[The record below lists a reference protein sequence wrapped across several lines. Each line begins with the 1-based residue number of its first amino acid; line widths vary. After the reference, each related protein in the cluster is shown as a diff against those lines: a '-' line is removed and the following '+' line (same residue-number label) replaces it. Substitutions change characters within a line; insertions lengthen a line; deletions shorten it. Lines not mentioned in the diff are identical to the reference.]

1 MKTLE
6 RYVFGAFLSSFF
18 LAFLVLSF
26 VLTIGLMVQ
35 IVRYM
40 LQGIPVDL
48 VGRFAFVSFPETL
61 QWTILLALLVS
72 SVLVFSRLSA
82 DSEIAAMRA
91 CGVNLLSVMRWPL
104 LFALF
109 CSLLGVFVNNEIVPR
124 GHQVRRDLARRISV
138 GAGLELLEPG
148 RVIDDFPKVKI
159 YFESKEGNWL
169 HDLIVLDFSNPRLDR
184 MITASKALVTS
195 EGRDIVLDLHGMTV
209 DPVDEANPGMAR
221 AARFQHRV
229 KDALKDRTYRRRE
242 KDFRFFELLS
252 SIDEARADVKN
263 PEAAAARK
271 AAERRAR
278 AQEKAADKTAE
289 TKATA
294 TGSVEKELKLVKKTL
309 RQNLSNIRTE
319 FQKRLVFAF
328 ASICFVLVG
337 VPLGIRAQRRESSIG
352 IAIALV
358 TALGYYLVV
367 ILMTSLEKVYTVRPD
382 ALIWLP
388 VVLCVALAGYLIP
401 KNL

>member
-26 VLTIGLMVQ
+26 VLTVGLMVQ

-61 QWTILLALLVS
+61 QWTIPLALLVA

-91 CGVNLLSVMRWPL
+91 CGVNLLTVMRAPL

-109 CSLLGVFVNNEIVPR
+109 CTVMGLFVNNEIVPR
-124 GHQVRRDLARRISV
+124 GHQIRRDLARRISV

-159 YFESKEGNWL
+159 YFEEKEGNWL
-169 HDLIVLDFSNPRLDR
+169 RDLIVLDFSNPRVDR

-195 EGRDIVLDLHGMTV
+195 EGRDVVLDLHGMTV
-209 DPVDEANPGMAR
+209 DPLDENNPGMAR
-221 AARFQHRV
+221 ATRFQYRV
-229 KDALKDRTYRRRE
+229 KDALRDRTYKRRE
-242 KDFRFFELLS
+242 KDFRFFEILS
-252 SIDEARADVKN
+252 EIRLAKADVRD
-263 PEAAAARK
+263 PQA

-278 AQEKAADKTAE
+278 EGRAKGAVA
-289 TKATA
+289 
-294 TGSVEKELKLVKKTL
+294 KELKLVKKSL
-309 RQNLSNIRTE
+309 KSQLSNLRTE

-367 ILMTSLEKVYTVRPD
+367 ILMTSLEKNYAVRPD
-382 ALIWLP
+382 LLIWLP
-388 VVLCVALAGYLIP
+388 VVLCAALASYLIP

>member
-26 VLTIGLMVQ
+26 VLTVGLMVQ

-61 QWTILLALLVS
+61 QWTIPLALLVA

-91 CGVNLLSVMRWPL
+91 CGVNLLTVMRAPL

-109 CSLLGVFVNNEIVPR
+109 CTVMGLFVNNEIVPR
-124 GHQVRRDLARRISV
+124 GHQIRRDLARRISV

-159 YFESKEGNWL
+159 YFEEKEGNWL
-169 HDLIVLDFSNPRLDR
+169 RDLIVLDFSNPRIDR

-195 EGRDIVLDLHGMTV
+195 EGRDVVLDLHGMTV
-209 DPVDEANPGMAR
+209 DPLDENNPGMAR
-221 AARFQHRV
+221 ATRFQYRV
-229 KDALKDRTYRRRE
+229 KDALKDRTYKRRE
-242 KDFRFFELLS
+242 KDFRFFEILS
-252 SIDEARADVKN
+252 EIRLAKADVKD
-263 PEAAAARK
+263 PQA

-278 AQEKAADKTAE
+278 EGRAKGAVA
-289 TKATA
+289 
-294 TGSVEKELKLVKKTL
+294 KELKLVKKSL
-309 RQNLSNIRTE
+309 KSQLSNLRTE

-367 ILMTSLEKVYTVRPD
+367 ILMTSLEKNYAVRPD
-382 ALIWLP
+382 LLIWLP
-388 VVLCVALAGYLIP
+388 VVLCAALASYLIP

>member
-26 VLTIGLMVQ
+26 VLTVGLMVQ

-61 QWTILLALLVS
+61 QWTIPLALLVA

-91 CGVNLLSVMRWPL
+91 CGVNLLTVMRAPL

-109 CSLLGVFVNNEIVPR
+109 CTVMGLFVNNEIVPR
-124 GHQVRRDLARRISV
+124 GHQIRRDLARRISV

-159 YFESKEGNWL
+159 YFEEKEGNWL
-169 HDLIVLDFSNPRLDR
+169 RDLIVLDFSNPRVDR

-195 EGRDIVLDLHGMTV
+195 EGRDVVLDLHGMTV
-209 DPVDEANPGMAR
+209 DPLDENNPGLAR
-221 AARFQHRV
+221 ATRFQYRV
-229 KDALKDRTYRRRE
+229 KDALKDRTYKRRE
-242 KDFRFFELLS
+242 KDFRFFEILS
-252 SIDEARADVKN
+252 EIRLAKADVRD
-263 PEAAAARK
+263 PQA

-278 AQEKAADKTAE
+278 EGRAKGAVA
-289 TKATA
+289 
-294 TGSVEKELKLVKKTL
+294 KELKLVKKSL
-309 RQNLSNIRTE
+309 KSQLSNLRTE

-367 ILMTSLEKVYTVRPD
+367 ILMTSLEKNYAVRPD
-382 ALIWLP
+382 LLIWLP
-388 VVLCVALAGYLIP
+388 VVLCAALASYLIP

>member
-26 VLTIGLMVQ
+26 VLTVGLMVQ

-40 LQGIPVDL
+40 LQGIPADL

-61 QWTILLALLVS
+61 QWTIPLALLVA

-91 CGVNLLSVMRWPL
+91 CGVNLLTVVRAPL
-104 LFALF
+104 LFAF
-109 CSLLGVFVNNEIVPR
+109 ACTLLGLFVNNEIVPR
-124 GHQVRRDLARRISV
+124 GHEVRRNLARRISV

-159 YFESKEGNWL
+159 YFEEKEGNWL
-169 HDLIVLDFSNPRLDR
+169 RDLIVLDFSNPRVDR

-195 EGRDIVLDLHGMTV
+195 EGRDVVLDLHGMTV
-209 DPVDEANPGMAR
+209 DPLDEDNPGMAR
-221 AARFQHRV
+221 AARFQYRV
-229 KDALKDRTYRRRE
+229 KDALKDRTYKRRE
-242 KDFRFFELLS
+242 KDFRFFEILS
-252 SIDEARADVKN
+252 EIRQARADVRN
-263 PEAAAARK
+263 PEA

-278 AQEKAADKTAE
+278 EGRAKGAVA
-289 TKATA
+289 
-294 TGSVEKELKLVKKTL
+294 KELKLVKKSL
-309 RQNLSNIRTE
+309 KSQLSNLRTE
-319 FQKRLVFAF
+319 FQKRFVFAF

-337 VPLGIRAQRRESSIG
+337 VPLGIRAQRRESTIG

-367 ILMTSLEKVYTVRPD
+367 ILMMSLEKNYAVRPD
-382 ALIWLP
+382 LLIWLP
-388 VVLCVALAGYLIP
+388 VAVCAALAAALIP

>member
-26 VLTIGLMVQ
+26 VLTVGLMVQ

-61 QWTILLALLVS
+61 QWTIPLALLVA

-91 CGVNLLSVMRWPL
+91 CGVNLLTVMRAPL

-109 CSLLGVFVNNEIVPR
+109 CTVMGLFVNNEIVPR
-124 GHQVRRDLARRISV
+124 GHQIRRDLARRISV

-159 YFESKEGNWL
+159 YFEEKEGNWL
-169 HDLIVLDFSNPRLDR
+169 RDLIVLDFSNPRVDR

-195 EGRDIVLDLHGMTV
+195 EGRDVVLDLHGMTV
-209 DPVDEANPGMAR
+209 DPLDENNPGMAR
-221 AARFQHRV
+221 ATRFQYRV
-229 KDALKDRTYRRRE
+229 KDALKDRTYKRRE
-242 KDFRFFELLS
+242 RDFRFFEILS
-252 SIDEARADVKN
+252 EIRLAKADVKD
-263 PEAAAARK
+263 PQA

-278 AQEKAADKTAE
+278 EGRAKGAVA
-289 TKATA
+289 
-294 TGSVEKELKLVKKTL
+294 KELKLVKKSL
-309 RQNLSNIRTE
+309 KSQLSNLRTE

-367 ILMTSLEKVYTVRPD
+367 ILMTSLEKNYAVRPD
-382 ALIWLP
+382 LLIWLP
-388 VVLCVALAGYLIP
+388 VVLCAALASYLIP

>member
-26 VLTIGLMVQ
+26 VLTVGLMVQ

-40 LQGIPVDL
+40 LQGIPADL

-61 QWTILLALLVS
+61 QWTIPLALLVA

-91 CGVNLLSVMRWPL
+91 CGVNLLTVVRAPL
-104 LFALF
+104 LFAF
-109 CSLLGVFVNNEIVPR
+109 ACTLLGLFVNNEIVPR
-124 GHQVRRDLARRISV
+124 GHEVRRNLARRISV

-159 YFESKEGNWL
+159 YFEEKEGNWL
-169 HDLIVLDFSNPRLDR
+169 RDLIVLDFSNPRVDR

-195 EGRDIVLDLHGMTV
+195 EGRDVVLDLHGMTV
-209 DPVDEANPGMAR
+209 DPLDENNPGMAR
-221 AARFQHRV
+221 ATRFQYRV
-229 KDALKDRTYRRRE
+229 KDALKDRTYKRRE
-242 KDFRFFELLS
+242 KDFRFFEILS
-252 SIDEARADVKN
+252 EIRLAKADVKD
-263 PEAAAARK
+263 PQA

-278 AQEKAADKTAE
+278 EGRAKGAVA
-289 TKATA
+289 
-294 TGSVEKELKLVKKTL
+294 KELKLVKKSL
-309 RQNLSNIRTE
+309 KSQLSNLRTE

-367 ILMTSLEKVYTVRPD
+367 ILMTSLEKNYAVRPD
-382 ALIWLP
+382 LLIWLP
-388 VVLCVALAGYLIP
+388 VVLCAALASYLIP